1 MINVEDL
8 DSEHFESKEAQL
20 RDEDEDIEN
29 FIELHKGDQ
38 QADKFSS
45 WENSSSI
52 VNSTTNHEAESNQTT
67 DSKHILTNTEV
78 KIAQQFDDMDQKID
92 DKVDDEDFF
101 ERDEVEEELAPE
113 EKERQELLALEKEL
127 HDSKLR
133 AKAEEEERKR
143 MLAVLKQRKEEFKIS
158 EKKRLEREKK
168 EREEEAR
175 VSQEARRKE
184 LEALRLRQRGRGY

>member
-38 QADKFSS
+38 ADTFS
-45 WENSSSI
+45 NY
-52 VNSTTNHEAESNQTT
+52 EAESNQAT
-67 DSKHILTNTEV
+67 DSKHILTKTEV
-78 KIAQQFDDMDQKID
+78 KIAQQFDDMDEKID
-92 DKVDDEDFF
+92 DEVDDEDFF

-133 AKAEEEERKR
+133 SKAGGGGG
-143 MLAVLKQRKEEFKIS
+143 
-158 EKKRLEREKK
+158 
-168 EREEEAR
+168 
-175 VSQEARRKE
+175 
-184 LEALRLRQRGRGY
+184 GRGSLLC

>member
-78 KIAQQFDDMDQKID
+78 KIAQQFDDMDEKID
-92 DKVDDEDFF
+92 DEVDDENFF

-113 EKERQELLALEKEL
+113 EKDRQELLALEKEL

-133 AKAEEEERKR
+133 SKAGGGGG
-143 MLAVLKQRKEEFKIS
+143 
-158 EKKRLEREKK
+158 
-168 EREEEAR
+168 
-175 VSQEARRKE
+175 
-184 LEALRLRQRGRGY
+184 GRGSLLC